1 MGTKIP
7 RKNAGLLPKFN
18 DDEFNASIRSSKFH
32 NKLKQ
37 PYIVPEHKIIANY
50 LKNHS
55 IVFKSYRINLT
66 I

>member
-18 DDEFNASIRSSKFH
+18 DDEFNASIRPSKFH
-32 NKLKQ
+32 NKLKE
-37 PYIVPEHKIIANY
+37 PYIVPEHKIIAK
-50 LKNHS
+50 KNHS